1 MIMVVHCSISTL
13 IRLCRPR
20 PGYTIAK
27 VQVSHSTAHHHP
39 CEPQQH
45 HDHNPCDHHKH
56 HDHHSCHH
64 HHDQD
69 GDIDLGKLAENSNY
83 HTTGAT
89 LHPRFVISISIS
101 ISVIISIT
109 MISISIINTKSITII
124 IKENI
129 MIRFSIMIVIS
140 TVLIILFRLE
150 LLEYPRNDIIYIRD
164 IGQGQF
170 GRVFQVILS

>member
-1 MIMVVHCSISTL
+1 MMLLMVVMMMMMMMMVIIFSIFTL

-56 HDHHSCHH
+56 
-64 HHDQD
+64 DQD

-89 LHPRFVISISIS
+89 LHPRFVISIIGIILRLSAS
-101 ISVIISIT
+101 ASLQESHQELIISIF
-109 MISISIINTKSITII
+109 SISIINTKITII
-124 IKENI
+124 IN
-129 MIRFSIMIVIS
+129 MA
-140 TVLIILFRLE
+140 IL
-150 LLEYPRNDIIYIRD
+150 
-164 IGQGQF
+164 
-170 GRVFQVILS
+170 